1 LYVEDPLYDANEAEK
16 SRKSCL
22 SIDEMST
29 EDRFN
34 QGFWLDNMCYSLCLV
49 INCID
54 ERNSFREEYYV

>member
-34 QGFWLDNMCYSLCLV
+34 QGF
-49 INCID
+49 
-54 ERNSFREEYYV
+54 